1 MVTVAEIYQKFE
13 LCKTW
18 EDRYRLLVQLS
29 RLLVKPTAE
38 QLANLPEIHGCESRL
53 WFQFQAEPRQVMAYS
68 DARLMQGILVIIV
81 AVLTEKSSQEL
92 KEFSLTNMF
101 QTLHISQSLTQTRLN
116 GLARIQQL
124 YLSALVD

>member
-1 MVTVAEIYQKFE
+1 MTVAEIYQKFE

-53 WFQFQAEPRQVMAYS
+53 WFQFQAEPRQVIAYS

-101 QTLHISQSLTQTRLN
+101 QALHISQSLTQTRLN